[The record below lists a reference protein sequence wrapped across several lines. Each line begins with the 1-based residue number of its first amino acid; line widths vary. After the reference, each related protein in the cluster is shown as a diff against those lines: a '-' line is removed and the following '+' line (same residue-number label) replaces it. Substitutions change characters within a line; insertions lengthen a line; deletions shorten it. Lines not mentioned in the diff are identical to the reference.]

1 VKCHCCPFLLLQ
13 PLDAAAAA
21 ATDRKSSDSGGKLAD
36 GELPVG
42 KLPDLGSPR
51 CGAPGAPAGA
61 GAAGRNSS
69 SARGQPS
76 HGGALPFPAPVARD
90 GLVEELGSKRN
101 LQGTL
106 PRAWIGEEMAGCGA
120 STAAGLP
127 VGVAAPAELACTNT
141 GAGRLV
147 LRAKPRGRSHPQPAA
162 ARMQAT
168 QEQAPALGREGR
180 SLASVGRAPGREG
193 RSASASAGSRRPRAW
208 EEGEERMRGLPADGR
223 EERSWATGQC

>member
-1 VKCHCCPFLLLQ
+1 LL
-13 PLDAAAAA
+13 PLPP
-21 ATDRKSSDSGGKLAD
+21 SSTSRRSSSSNGQKIVRFRRQA
-36 GELPVG
+36 
-42 KLPDLGSPR
+42 R
-51 CGAPGAPAGA
+51 RRRAPGGEATRFRLPKVRRTWGA
-61 GAAGRNSS
+61 RWRRRSRPEQLVGARAAQPRWRAAVS
-69 SARGQPS
+69 SA
-76 HGGALPFPAPVARD
+76 GGD

-106 PRAWIGEEMAGCGA
+106 PRVWISEEMAGCEA

-127 VGVAAPAELACTNT
+127 VGVAAPAELACTNA

-208 EEGEERMRGLPADGR
+208 EEGEERRRGLPADGR

>member
-1 VKCHCCPFLLLQ
+1 MKCHCCPFLLLQ

-21 ATDRKSSDSGGKLAD
+21 TDRKSSDSGGKLVD

-42 KLPDLGSPR
+42 KLPGLGSPR

-106 PRAWIGEEMAGCGA
+106 PRAWIGGEMAGCGA

-127 VGVAAPAELACTNT
+127 VGVAAPAELACTNA

-180 SLASVGRAPGREG
+180 SLASVGRAPRREG

-208 EEGEERMRGLPADGR
+208 EEGEERRRGLPADGR